1 MQQAGPSR
9 QPPGGSDLDAR
20 VGRNDRGYDLGY
32 RAHIAA
38 DSWSNLPVAFTA
50 APANENEKRHAPEL
64 LDKTLKATKGRL
76 RTLVADYQYSSER
89 FRRKAAECGVEAIIP
104 YPSNQKKGEE
114 VLRVDRRFRV
124 HGPEREVR
132 IYGRA
137 RSSIERVNSRLE
149 DLVCLNRHRV
159 RGLSSVAVHVALCII
174 AMLLVAV
181 AALRLGIPEKARC
194 IASFGWR

>member
-1 MQQAGPSR
+1 
-9 QPPGGSDLDAR
+9 
-20 VGRNDRGYDLGY
+20 
-32 RAHIAA
+32 
-38 DSWSNLPVAFTA
+38 
-50 APANENEKRHAPEL
+50 
-64 LDKTLKATKGRL
+64 
-76 RTLVADYQYSSER
+76 
-89 FRRKAAECGVEAIIP
+89 
-104 YPSNQKKGEE
+104 
-114 VLRVDRRFRV
+114 
-124 HGPEREVR
+124 VR